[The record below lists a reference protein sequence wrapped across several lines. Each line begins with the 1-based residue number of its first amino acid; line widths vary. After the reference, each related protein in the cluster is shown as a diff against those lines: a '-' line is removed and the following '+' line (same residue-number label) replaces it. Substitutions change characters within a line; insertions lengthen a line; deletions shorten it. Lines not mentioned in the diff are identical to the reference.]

1 MTVKVR
7 SIASRVLL
15 SCILVAVLAA
25 LAVVAVIPRA
35 VHGAALTVLTGSMT
49 PTIPVGS
56 VAVVRPVDPGT
67 LHVGDVVTYQK
78 APGKPELIT
87 HRIIAIHTDTTPVTL
102 ITKGDANRGA
112 DVEPVP
118 VTAVRGRV
126 LFHVPYLGTFRNA
139 VGTGGFGLLLVITGL
154 VGYAIT
160 QLASALRDRRDATSA
175 TTAIPTPAIPDA
187 VDGLSMQLLVATLST
202 REFWGLPP
210 SEAARLLRVD
220 LLEADDEQ
228 FTIALVREPD
238 QLAEFAEFL
247 APFKPLGLVRS
258 EILTVPRRTISAR
271 SDALPEGA
279 GHRAS

>member
-1 MTVKVR
+1 MTVKLR
-7 SIASRVLL
+7 AIASRVLL
-15 SCILVAVLAA
+15 SGVLVAVLAA

-56 VAVVRPVDPGT
+56 VVLVRPVDPGT

-78 APGKPELIT
+78 APGKAELIT

-139 VGTGGFGLLLVITGL
+139 VGTGGFGLLLVLTAL
-154 VGYAIT
+154 VAYALT

-175 TTAIPTPAIPDA
+175 ATAIPTAAIPEA
-187 VDGLSMQLLVATLST
+187 VDGLSLQLLVATLST
-202 REFWGLPP
+202 TEFWGLLP

-220 LLEADDEQ
+220 LLDARDEQ

-238 QLAEFAEFL
+238 QLAEFLEFL
-247 APFKPLGLVRS
+247 APFTPLSLVRS
-258 EILTVPRRTISAR
+258 EVVTVPVGTVSDR
-271 SDALPEGA
+271 SDALPEVV